1 MTTQMDPLPHS
12 IEGLAMLQELGE
24 AIEDKAAKV
33 LLESLLLA
41 TMEAIGW
48 DHPQVLNQA
57 NVHLSVSLGNRTN
70 EQDDTSPAATA
81 SLPEWLRDGRRA
93 VLLPDLSW
101 FLDDVC
107 RHLSEWTEGKPPAV
121 LDFVIEL
128 ITRDGFATFPQG
140 PFPLNYHCQWQSE
153 RALPARLAQSLPEAH
168 DLLRLLSLRDGDW
181 EDAGGNYVA
190 CLWGDPSE
198 PDDAV
203 MDLRT
208 ACERALDRGDP
219 SLADMLLGCWLMFMF
234 LGTRRAL
241 PHVSDVG
248 RIIRRIPAEDRVS
261 INAVLGLIKT
271 ELAAD
276 AQGARRLS
284 HLLSYLPPVLAFTPS
299 EPEAELRAHLG
310 DEAWEWLS
318 AAAQKVLLDNERL
331 FRDWRR
337 LGGAEADARGPT
349 KLLPHWAA
357 VFELLLRRALRRC
370 DRELALEITDKMPL
384 GELLKKV
391 EDAWKFA
398 KGWPAEDVRRRHLV
412 GDPWLDML
420 RTSTRQTR
428 DGASIWRAKRAPRR
442 IGSTSP
448 PSGHG
453 SFSAARCSAASKP
466 PASQHCHEP
475 V

>member
-310 DEAWEWLS
+310 DEGGSGSPLRLRKCYWIMS
-318 AAAQKVLLDNERL
+318 A
-331 FRDWRR
+331 
-337 LGGAEADARGPT
+337 
-349 KLLPHWAA
+349 
-357 VFELLLRRALRRC
+357 
-370 DRELALEITDKMPL
+370 
-384 GELLKKV
+384 
-391 EDAWKFA
+391 
-398 KGWPAEDVRRRHLV
+398 
-412 GDPWLDML
+412 
-420 RTSTRQTR
+420 
-428 DGASIWRAKRAPRR
+428 
-442 IGSTSP
+442 
-448 PSGHG
+448 
-453 SFSAARCSAASKP
+453 CSAIGA
-466 PASQHCHEP
+466 A
-475 V
+475 